1 LTFSLQPEYLRNY
14 GEEIIMNEIGLMSGV
29 GEKAGM
35 SLPVKELAEG
45 SGVKFGEVL
54 QASLERVNQLQTAAD
69 QSIDDLA
76 AGRETDIHST
86 MIAVE
91 KADIAFEMAMT
102 IRNKLLSAYET
113 IMRQQI

>member
-1 LTFSLQPEYLRNY
+1 
-14 GEEIIMNEIGLMSGV
+14 MNEIGLLSGV
-29 GEKAGM
+29 GEKAGVP
-35 SLPVKELAEG
+35 LPMKEQAEG
-45 SGVKFGEVL
+45 SGVRFGEML
-54 QASLERVNQLQTAAD
+54 QASLDRVDQLQTAAD

-76 AGRETDIHST
+76 TGRQTDIHST

-102 IRNKLLSAYET
+102 IRNKLLTAYDT

>member
-1 LTFSLQPEYLRNY
+1 
-14 GEEIIMNEIGLMSGV
+14 MNEIGLLSGM
-29 GEKAGM
+29 GEKAGL
-35 SLPVKELAEG
+35 SLPMKEQAEG
-45 SGVKFGEVL
+45 SGVRFGELL
-54 QASLERVNQLQTAAD
+54 QASLDRVSQLQTAAD

-76 AGRETDIHST
+76 TGRQSDIHST

-102 IRNKLLSAYET
+102 IRNKLLTAYET